1 MADNTKETTN
11 KTPKKQDTMTK
22 EQKRE
27 MRKTNMRI
35 FTTYKKI
42 AWDYLFY
49 YTIDFLFLTQVKNI
63 KSADVVL
70 KNTFNSI
77 FRSVM
82 QIPGNIIVEF
92 LGRKNSLIFANILNC
107 LYMVIIMLSRN
118 LKDLIFAEFI
128 GAIAF
133 SIKNIVED
141 AEIARGSFYQYF
153 ESKED
158 LLRIYFK
165 CTF

>member
-82 QIPGNIIVEF
+82 QIPGYYC
-92 LGRKNSLIFANILNC
+92 RIF
-107 LYMVIIMLSRN
+107 RQ
-118 LKDLIFAEFI
+118 K
-128 GAIAF
+128 
-133 SIKNIVED
+133 K
-141 AEIARGSFYQYF
+141 
-153 ESKED
+153 
-158 LLRIYFK
+158 
-165 CTF
+165 